1 MIGNYLTVAE
11 LTDEFRKAVGDATCE
26 IPVKSIISW
35 LNTALRRLA
44 REKGLDVLFRYQDT
58 FELANTN
65 KDGSKSTSWF
75 LRGFKTDDSADSP
88 RIGTIIDIES
98 LLILEADDCRIN
110 HKCLCYLPFDWFRRE
125 YPFPEDG
132 ECLTAFTVNEFGG
145 DTKLIFN
152 APAEGHIAVDLCYT
166 AFHPRVTSPDE
177 LVRIPYAY
185 CDILIE
191 CIKILMHEESAD
203 MATARSLYEDWDYLV
218 AQARERLH
226 QQKKGFPMRVVRG
239 SF

>member
-1 MIGNYLTVAE
+1 MIGNYLTVSE
-11 LTDEFRKAVGDATCE
+11 FIDEFRRAVGDTTCE
-26 IPVKSIISW
+26 IPAKAIISW

-58 FELANTN
+58 FELANMN

-88 RIGTIIDIES
+88 RIGSIIDVES
-98 LLILEADDCRIN
+98 LLILEADDCDIR
-110 HKCLCYLPFDWFRRE
+110 HKEICYLPFYYFRRE
-125 YPFPEDG
+125 YPFPENG
-132 ECLTAFTVNEFGG
+132 ECLTAFTLNEFGG

-152 APAEGHIAVDLCYT
+152 APAEGHIAVDMVYT
-166 AFHPRVTSPDE
+166 AFHPRITETKE
-177 LVRIPYAY
+177 LVRVPYAY
-185 CDILIE
+185 TDILLE
-191 CIKILMHEESAD
+191 CVKILMNEESAD
-203 MATARSLYEDWDYLV
+203 MATARALYEDWDYLV

-226 QQKKGFPMRVVRG
+226 QQKAGLGLRQVRG

>member
-1 MIGNYLTVAE
+1 MTVAE
-11 LTDEFRKAVGDATCE
+11 LIDEFRRAVGDTTCE
-26 IPVKSIISW
+26 IPPKNIISW

-58 FELANTN
+58 FELANMN

-88 RIGTIIDIES
+88 RIGSIIDVES
-98 LLILEADDCRIN
+98 LLILDADDCDIR
-110 HKCLCYLPFDWFRRE
+110 HKEICYLPFYYFRRE
-125 YPFPEDG
+125 YPFPENGD
-132 ECLTAFTVNEFGG
+132 CLTAFTLNEFGG

-152 APAEGHIAVDLCYT
+152 APAEGHIVVDMVYT
-166 AFHPRVTSPDE
+166 AFHPRITDTKE
-177 LVRIPYAY
+177 LVRVPYAY
-185 CDILIE
+185 ADILLE
-191 CIKILMHEESAD
+191 CLKILMNEESAD
-203 MATARSLYEDWDYLV
+203 MATARALYEDWDYLV

-226 QQKKGFPMRVVRG
+226 QQKAGLGLRQLRG

>member
-1 MIGNYLTVAE
+1 MIGNYLVVSE
-11 LTDEFRKAVGDATCE
+11 FVDEFRKAVGDSTCE
-26 IPVKSIISW
+26 IPIKSIISW

-58 FELANTN
+58 FELANMN
-65 KDGSKSTSWF
+65 KDGSKTTSWF

-98 LLILEADDCRIN
+98 MLILEADDCRIH
-110 HKCLCYLPFDWFRRE
+110 HKRMCYLPFDWFRRE

-132 ECLTAFTVNEFGG
+132 DCPTAFTINEFGG

-152 APAEGHIAVDLCYT
+152 APIEGHVAVDMVYT
-166 AFHPRVTSPDE
+166 AFHPRITSADE
-177 LVRIPYAY
+177 LIRIPYAY
-185 CDILIE
+185 ADILIE
-191 CIKILMHEESAD
+191 YVKILMNMESAD
-203 MATARSLYEDWDYLV
+203 MATARSLYEDIDFLV

-226 QQKKGFPMRVVRG
+226 QQKAGFGLRQLRG

>member
-11 LTDEFRKAVGDATCE
+11 FADEFRKAVGDSTCE
-26 IPVKSIISW
+26 IPMKSIISW
-35 LNTALRRLA
+35 TNTALRRLA

-58 FELANTN
+58 FELANMN

-88 RIGTIIDIES
+88 RIGTIIDVES
-98 LLILEADDCRIN
+98 MLVLEADDCRIH
-110 HKCLCYLPFDWFRRE
+110 HKELCYLPFQWFRRE
-125 YPFPEDG
+125 YPFPEDND
-132 ECLTAFTVNEFGG
+132 CLTAFTLTEFGG

-152 APAEGHIAVDLCYT
+152 APTEGHIAIDLVYT
-166 AFHPRVTSPDE
+166 AFHPRITSSEE
-177 LVRIPYAY
+177 LVRVPYAY
-185 CDILIE
+185 ADILLE
-191 CIKILMHEESAD
+191 CVKILMNEESAD
-203 MATARSLYEDWDYLV
+203 MATARSLYEDIDYLV

-226 QQKKGFPMRVVRG
+226 QQKAGLPLRQLRG

>member
-11 LTDEFRKAVGDATCE
+11 FVDEFRKAVGDSTCE
-26 IPVKSIISW
+26 IPVKNIISW
-35 LNTALRRLA
+35 TNTALRRLA

-58 FELANTN
+58 FELANMN

-88 RIGTIIDIES
+88 RIGTIIDVES
-98 LLILEADDCRIN
+98 LLVLEADDCRIH
-110 HKCLCYLPFDWFRRE
+110 HKELCYLPFQWFRRE
-125 YPFPEDG
+125 YPFPEDND
-132 ECLTAFTVNEFGG
+132 CLTAFTLTEFAG

-152 APAEGHIAVDLCYT
+152 APTEGHIAIDLVYT
-166 AFHPRVTSPDE
+166 AFHPRITSTEE

-185 CDILIE
+185 ADILLE
-191 CIKILMHEESAD
+191 YVKILMNIESAD
-203 MATARSLYEDWDYLV
+203 MATARSLYEDIDYLV

-226 QQKKGFPMRVVRG
+226 QQKAGLPLRTVRG

>member
-58 FELANTN
+58 FELANIN

-125 YPFPEDG
+125 YPFPEEG

-152 APAEGHIAVDLCYT
+152 APAEGHIAVDMVYT
-166 AFHPRVTSPDE
+166 AFHPRITSSEE

-185 CDILIE
+185 TDILLE
-191 CIKILMHEESAD
+191 CLKILMHEESAD

-226 QQKKGFPMRVVRG
+226 QQKAGFPLRQVRG

>member
-1 MIGNYLTVAE
+1 MIGNYLTVSE
-11 LTDEFRKAVGDATCE
+11 LIEEFRKAVGDTTCE
-26 IPVKSIISW
+26 IPAKNIISW

-58 FELANTN
+58 FELANIN

-98 LLILEADDCRIN
+98 MLILEADDCRIH
-110 HKCLCYLPFDWFRRE
+110 HKNLCYLPFEWFRRE
-125 YPFPEDG
+125 YPFPEDRD
-132 ECLTAFTVNEFGG
+132 CLTAFTINEFGG

-166 AFHPRVTSPDE
+166 AFHPRITSVNE

-185 CDILIE
+185 ADILLE
-191 CIKILMHEESAD
+191 YLKILMNMESAD
-203 MATARSLYEDWDYLV
+203 MATARALYEDIDFLTT
-218 AQARERLH
+218 QARERLH
-226 QQKKGFPMRVVRG
+226 QQKSGFPMRQLRG

>member
-11 LTDEFRKAVGDATCE
+11 FIDEFRKAVGDSTCE

-35 LNTALRRLA
+35 TNTALRRLA

-58 FELANTN
+58 FELANMN

-88 RIGTIIDIES
+88 RIGTIIDVES
-98 LLILEADDCRIN
+98 LLVLEADDCRIH
-110 HKCLCYLPFDWFRRE
+110 HKELCYLPFQWFRRE
-125 YPFPEDG
+125 YPFPEDND
-132 ECLTAFTVNEFGG
+132 CLTAFTLTEFGG

-152 APAEGHIAVDLCYT
+152 APTEGHIAIDLVYT
-166 AFHPRVTSPDE
+166 AFHPRITSTEE
-177 LVRIPYAY
+177 LVRVPYAY
-185 CDILIE
+185 ADILLE
-191 CIKILMHEESAD
+191 YVKILMNIESAD
-203 MATARSLYEDWDYLV
+203 MATARSLYEDIDYLV

-226 QQKKGFPMRVVRG
+226 QQKAGLPLRTVRG

>member
-11 LTDEFRKAVGDATCE
+11 LIDEFRRAVGDTTCE
-26 IPVKSIISW
+26 IPAKNIISW

-44 REKGLDVLFRYQDT
+44 REKGLDVLFRYQDS
-58 FELANTN
+58 FELANMN

-88 RIGTIIDIES
+88 RIGSIIDVES
-98 LLILEADDCRIN
+98 LLILEADDCDIR
-110 HKCLCYLPFDWFRRE
+110 HKEICYLPFYYFRRE
-125 YPFPEDG
+125 YPFPENGD
-132 ECLTAFTVNEFGG
+132 CLTAFTLNEFGG

-166 AFHPRVTSPDE
+166 AFHPRITNVNE

-185 CDILIE
+185 ADILLE
-191 CIKILMHEESAD
+191 YLKILMNMESAD
-203 MATARSLYEDWDYLV
+203 MATARSLYEDVDFLT

-226 QQKKGFPMRVVRG
+226 QQKAGLPMRQLRG

>member
-1 MIGNYLTVAE
+1 MIGNYLTVSE
-11 LTDEFRKAVGDATCE
+11 FIDEFRKAVGDSTCE

-35 LNTALRRLA
+35 TNTALRRLA

-58 FELANTN
+58 FELANMN

-88 RIGTIIDIES
+88 RIGTIIDVES
-98 LLILEADDCRIN
+98 LLILEADDCRIH
-110 HKCLCYLPFDWFRRE
+110 HKELCYLPFAYFRRE
-125 YPFPEDG
+125 YPFPEDRD
-132 ECLTAFTVNEFGG
+132 CLTAFTLTEFAG

-152 APAEGHIAVDLCYT
+152 APAEGHIVADMCYF
-166 AFHPRVTSPDE
+166 AFHPRITSTEE

-185 CDILIE
+185 ADILLE
-191 CIKILMHEESAD
+191 YVKILMNIEAAD
-203 MATARSLYEDWDYLV
+203 MATARSGYEDLDFLV

-226 QQKKGFPMRVVRG
+226 QQKATLPLRSVRG

>member
-11 LTDEFRKAVGDATCE
+11 FIDDFRKAVGDSTCE
-26 IPVKSIISW
+26 IPAKSVISW

-58 FELANTN
+58 FELANIN
-65 KDGSKSTSWF
+65 KDGSRSASWF
-75 LRGFKTDDSADSP
+75 LRGFKTADSADSP

-98 LLILEADDCRIN
+98 LLILEADDCRIH
-110 HKCLCYLPFDWFRRE
+110 HKELCYLPFQWFRRE

-132 ECLTAFTVNEFGG
+132 DCLTAFTLNEFGG

-152 APAEGHIAVDLCYT
+152 APAEGHIVVDMVYY
-166 AFHPRVTSPDE
+166 AFHPRITSTEE
-177 LVRIPYAY
+177 LVRVPYGY
-185 CDILIE
+185 VDILLE
-191 CIKILMHEESAD
+191 CVKILMNEESAD
-203 MATARSLYEDWDYLV
+203 MATARALYEDWDYLV

-226 QQKKGFPMRVVRG
+226 QQKSTLGPRQMRG

>member
-26 IPVKSIISW
+26 IPVKSVISW

-58 FELANTN
+58 FELANIN
-65 KDGSKSTSWF
+65 KDGSKSASWF

-125 YPFPEDG
+125 YPFPEEG
-132 ECLTAFTVNEFGG
+132 ECLTAFTINEFGG

-152 APAEGHIAVDLCYT
+152 APAEGHIAVDMVYT
-166 AFHPRVTSPDE
+166 AFHPRITSTDE

-185 CDILIE
+185 TDIILE
-191 CIKILMHEESAD
+191 CLKILMHEESAD

-226 QQKKGFPMRVVRG
+226 QQKTGLPLRQIRG